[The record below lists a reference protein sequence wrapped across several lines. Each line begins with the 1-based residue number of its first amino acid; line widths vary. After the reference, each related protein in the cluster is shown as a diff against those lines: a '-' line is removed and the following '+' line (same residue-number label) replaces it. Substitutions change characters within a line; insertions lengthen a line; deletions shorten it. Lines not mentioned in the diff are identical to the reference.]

1 MKTLKQYL
9 ESLETPKTMGQ
20 FQEMTPEE
28 RAKIYNDLNEANAQ
42 AFKTMEEDVN
52 TTKEQLKEAQDA
64 HAKAQAEEIKTV
76 FEAMSSISKAQKEQG
91 IALAKLI
98 SEGGSSSA
106 PVSLLKKE
114 LAEKK
119 EDLKAISKGDKNEIV
134 EIKALTNRAAI
145 TNNEQALDLPD
156 IGQLAT
162 GRMRAIDL
170 FPRIPVTGSNH
181 NGTVRYYDWDQATT
195 VRAAAMVA
203 EGGTF
208 PESTAKWEKFTI
220 DLKKIGDTLPVTA
233 EFFEDEAMFAAELTM
248 FLTLN
253 VDLEANNQVING
265 DGTGQNLTGLVTSS
279 PAFVPAAS
287 GISDASIYDL
297 IVKVKEDIETDQDAK
312 YMANFALMNIS
323 DVNLMKLKKDA
334 NENYIMPPFVDR
346 GGNVVDGITIVV
358 DNKVAAN
365 TMIMGDSRFG
375 RIYEMAG
382 VQISRGL
389 VDAQFVEDTET
400 LKIRKRMLL
409 LVRNVDKTG
418 FLKVTDISAALVTLA
433 S

>member
-1 MKTLKQYL
+1 MKTLKQFL
-9 ESLETPKTMGQ
+9 EGKDIT
-20 FQEMTPEE
+20 QEKFNEMDAE
-28 RAKIYNDLNEANAQ
+28 AKAGLFNELNEVNAE
-42 AFKTMEEDVN
+42 AFKALKEDTD
-52 TTKEQLKEAQDA
+52 TTKEELQAALKSLQEGT
-64 HAKAQAEEIKTV
+64 AEQNKTILA
-76 FEAMSSISKAQKEQG
+76 AMKEQG
-91 IALAKLI
+91 LAIKTLM
-98 SEGGSSSA
+98 EDGTPTA
-106 PVSLLKKE
+106 KVVSLTSEIKDNKE
-114 LAEKK
+114 ALQSIA
-119 EDLKAISKGDKNEIV
+119 KGNNETV
-134 EIKALTNRAAI
+134 EIKALTNRAAVV
-145 TNNEQALDLPD
+145 NNEQALDLTD

-170 FPRIPVTGSNH
+170 FPKITVSGSNN

-208 PESTAKWEKFTI
+208 QESTAKWEKFSI
-220 DLKKIGDTLPVTA
+220 DLKKIGDSLPVTE

-248 FLTLN
+248 FLRLN
-253 VDLEANNQVING
+253 VDLEANDQVVNG
-265 DGTGQNLTGLVTSS
+265 VGTGENLTGLVTSS

-312 YMANFALMNIS
+312 YVTNFALMNIA

-346 GGNVVDGITIVV
+346 AGNIVDGVTIVV
-358 DNKVAAN
+358 DNKVVAN

-375 RIYEMAG
+375 RIYEKNG
-382 VQISRGL
+382 VTISRGT

-409 LVRNVDKTG
+409 LVRNVDATG
-418 FLKVTDISAALVTLA
+418 FRKVTSISAALVTLA